1 MGSFHHE
8 QASFGSESLD
18 QSKEADSHPDT
29 ACDQPLASFGTSAA
43 SCWTSGCA
51 TKLATNW
58 VDQ

>member
-18 QSKEADSHPDT
+18 QSKEAGNHPDT
-29 ACDQPLASFGTSAA
+29 VFDQSLASFGTSAA

-51 TKLATNW
+51 TKLATN
-58 VDQ
+58 